1 MQCTILYY
9 EYVLFL
15 MAGAKIGDGAADADA
30 DAIAVAV
37 VADDEIR
44 IWFLEKIYLNVK
56 PKISDTVTDACLGM
70 VWTWTLRKTYGYL
83 NI

>member
-15 MAGAKIGDGAADADA
+15 MAGAKIGDGAAD
-30 DAIAVAV
+30 AVAV